1 MLDVNYIH
9 NVLFMT
15 LYQLPIHVLGNN
27 SISHP
32 PIAPLP
38 ITQLSSVHCFCRFK
52 DICNKVPH
60 VGPQNTCT
68 FFLQAVLEV
77 WSTLH

>member
-15 LYQLPIHVLGNN
+15 LYQLQYMCLA
-27 SISHP
+27 ISHP